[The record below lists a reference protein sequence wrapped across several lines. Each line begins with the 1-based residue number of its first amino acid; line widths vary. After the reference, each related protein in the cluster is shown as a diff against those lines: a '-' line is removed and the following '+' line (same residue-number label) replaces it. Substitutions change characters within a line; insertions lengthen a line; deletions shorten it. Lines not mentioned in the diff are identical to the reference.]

1 VSARFLA
8 RRLLGVIPTLLSVF
22 VLTFALVHALPGD
35 PAQTLAGEGADPAR
49 VEELRQQYGFDRP
62 LPAQFVTYVSK
73 VSRGELGVS
82 TAFGK
87 PVTNVIAERIG
98 PTLLLTI
105 TALAFSTV
113 VGLLLGIL
121 AARRP
126 FGRVDFM
133 MTAGSLAGYA
143 IPAFW
148 LAQLSI
154 LAFALR
160 LKVFPLGG
168 YENVRHPYTGL
179 DHAADVAYH
188 LILPA
193 LVLAVSEVALLA
205 RVTRTGLLQEMGRDY
220 IRTARAKG
228 VPEDQVLAHHAL
240 RSALLPVVTIVG
252 TRIGFLVS
260 GAVVIEA
267 VYNWPGLGSVLV
279 AAAASS
285 DREMMLGLV
294 LVVAFGVI
302 VANLVTDIVYGFID
316 PRVRVR

>member
-1 VSARFLA
+1 MA

-49 VEELRQQYGFDRP
+49 VEEIRRQYGFDRP

-73 VSRGELGVS
+73 VSQAELGVS

-87 PVTNVIAERIG
+87 PVTEVIAERIG
-98 PTLLLTI
+98 PTLLLTS

-113 VGLLLGIL
+113 VGLLLGIV

-126 FGRVDFM
+126 FGRLDF
-133 MTAGSLAGYA
+133 AVSAASLTGYA
-143 IPAFW
+143 VPAFW
-148 LAQLSI
+148 LGQLSV
-154 LAFALR
+154 LVFALR
-160 LKVFPLGG
+160 FKVFPLGS
-168 YENVRHPYTGL
+168 YENARQTYTGL

-188 LILPA
+188 LMLPA

-205 RVTRTGLLQEMGRDY
+205 RVTRTGLLQEMGKDY

-260 GAVVIEA
+260 GAVVIES
-267 VYNWPGLGSVLV
+267 VFSWPGLGSVLV
-279 AAAASS
+279 VAAANS

-294 LVVAFGVI
+294 LVVSFAI
-302 VANLVTDIVYGFID
+302 ILANLVTDIVYGFID
-316 PRVRVR
+316 PRVRLR